1 MDAVTNGK
9 NEIQRTKFKTIDLV
23 YMAVGAILLAVCSWI
38 SIPTTVPFTLQTFAV
53 FTVLGLLGGK
63 RGTVSII
70 VFILLGAIG
79 VPVFHGFQGGFGV
92 ILGTTG
98 GYIVGFI
105 ATGLIMW
112 LFERVFGRKMW
123 SIIISAVLGL
133 LVCYGLGTI
142 WFMIVYAKSSGAV
155 SLATVLGWCVI
166 PFIIPDIVKMVLALT
181 VGERLRKVYVNMG
194 Q

>member
-1 MDAVTNGK
+1 MEK
-9 NEIQRTKFKTIDLV
+9 TKSNSISTRRIVSIGMFV
-23 YMAVGAILLAVCSWI
+23 ALLAICSWI
-38 SIPTTVPFTLQTFAV
+38 SIPTTVPFTLQTMGV
-53 FTVLGLLGGK
+53 FLSIIILGGLD
-63 RGTVSII
+63 GTIAVC
-70 VFILLGAIG
+70 VFVLLGAIG
-79 VPVFHGFQGGFGV
+79 VPVFSGFTGGIGI